1 MCQQSQNE
9 KKRFLLPPF
18 VSLISSLFIFL
29 LYFWFVVLFIPLACF
44 LLCLGYFPIH
54 LNFLIYVLSFGSTST
69 VHFHWFICHYSTV
82 TNAGVWLCLVTL
94 LMIVFFVIYRYNDG
108 NFCYYFI
115 PPLIHIYIYIYMH
128 ISFRVHWWKWKQK
141 KKTYIYTHIYVD
153 FFFKSAHEIKIKKR
167 EEWNAEV
174 HLYIS
179 VLQFLI
185 H

>member
-54 LNFLIYVLSFGSTST
+54 LNFLISVLSFGSTST

-115 PPLIHIYIYIYMH
+115 PPLIHIYIYIC
-128 ISFRVHWWKWKQK
+128 ISHFVFIDGSESRK
-141 KKTYIYTHIYVD
+141 KKRIYIHICMWI
-153 FFFKSAHEIKIKKR
+153 FFSSRHTKLK
-167 EEWNAEV
+167 
-174 HLYIS
+174 
-179 VLQFLI
+179 
-185 H
+185 